1 MVEFIGDDFE
11 SISFLDYIGLT
22 LHQVASV
29 FETMDFKAILTYKIQ
44 KKLRNR
50 IPELSNVPDLV
61 QFFEDNYVFYMVDNV
76 PYLSKKSTYYYLLL
90 TKQIAIV

>member
-1 MVEFIGDDFE
+1 MNEKMVEFIGDDFE

-44 KKLRNR
+44 
-50 IPELSNVPDLV
+50 
-61 QFFEDNYVFYMVDNV
+61 
-76 PYLSKKSTYYYLLL
+76 
-90 TKQIAIV
+90 